1 MAITTAEYAD
11 DLNRFLS
18 ELPRNVQKINE
29 TLALSSIPLIKK
41 RIRNQGVLGDG
52 TSLGKYSERPIS
64 PGYFI
69 GTGLGVGAEK
79 KVETYLKQQKKAGLP
94 QLISYKKFREL
105 NNRPTD
111 RVTLSLS
118 NETLDDI
125 SISSNVIF
133 NGNVVTTIESKNSKS
148 KDVVNK
154 KGKKTGTVGTG
165 DVLDQL
171 GEKYG
176 DILSLTKQEE
186 KDLAEAFDEE
196 IQDLI
201 NKYL

>member
-1 MAITTAEYAD
+1 MAITTAEYAE

-18 ELPRNVQKINE
+18 ELPRNVQEINK
-29 TLALSSIPLIKK
+29 TLALYSIPLIKK

-69 GTGLGVGAEK
+69 GTGLKGADDK
-79 KVETYLKQQKKAGLP
+79 MKVYLKQQKKAGLP
-94 QLISYKKFREL
+94 ELISYKKFREL

-111 RVTLSLS
+111 HVTLSLS

-186 KDLAEAFDEE
+186 KDLAEVFDEE